1 MKINKKPPGGM
12 WDREARRDVPADS
25 LLRQAD
31 ASVRQNELDED
42 EAELVI

>member
-25 LLRQAD
+25 LLMPAD
-31 ASVRQNELDED
+31 ACVRQNKLDGD